1 MENSSITELGASD
14 YDNLTFTSK
23 LIVVVPDY
31 INLITLFFGMYG
43 MHQGIEIQH
52 PLYSLLFINL
62 FVSWF
67 SSVINCI
74 AFVKCPNLIYLK
86 VTNIG
91 CTLVLY
97 FHSICWFL
105 TTVIRHIYIVHDVW
119 LHTILPN
126 VKDQFWTAIGSAL
139 ILTLALAS
147 PTFGYSFS
155 KGKFQTNFETMV
167 DLKKILF

>member
-1 MENSSITELGASD
+1 MYYIIWIWKKMENSSITELGASD

-119 LHTILPN
+119 RLASHNSPQCKRPVLDCHWVCFDIDFGLGKPN
-126 VKDQFWTAIGSAL
+126 VWIFIFKR
-139 ILTLALAS
+139 
-147 PTFGYSFS
+147 
-155 KGKFQTNFETMV
+155 
-167 DLKKILF
+167 